1 MSELRTNKIYPRDG
15 LPAGAS
21 GGGIIQ
27 VVEAFDYTVSN
38 TTSTTFVDTGLS
50 ASITPTSAS
59 NKILVYVSHNIYK
72 NGTNNYLHLALFC
85 NHGGSFAN
93 IGYIDDL
100 GSYSADTG
108 AMSHRPNAMF
118 LHSPATTSTITYKTQ
133 CLVSGGGSMYING
146 DAGGA
151 TEQSRGS
158 MVLMEVSG

>member
-27 VVEAFDYTVSN
+27 VVEAFDYTNS
-38 TTSTTFVDTGLS
+38 TITSSTFVDTGLS

-59 NKILVYVSHNIYK
+59 NKILVYVSHNIGK
-72 NGTNNYLHLALFC
+72 TSTNSYGHLALFC
-85 NHGGSFAN
+85 NHTGSYTN
-93 IGYIDDL
+93 VGYIDDL
-100 GSYSADTG
+100 IAYTNNTETAV
-108 AMSHRPNAMF
+108 HRPNAMI

-133 CLVSGGGSMYING
+133 VLVSSGGPLLVNA
-146 DAGGA
+146 DASSGN
-151 TEQSRGS
+151 EQSRGS